1 MVPPRAP
8 FDGGES
14 SRGEGRE
21 RRVLK
26 RAIVS
31 EPRLCGALKK
41 EARLQPLIFRWKK
54 HAEAV
59 FIDGLHVSL
68 VW

>member
-1 MVPPRAP
+1 MAESPYGARAV
-8 FDGGES
+8 S
-14 SRGEGRE
+14 VSRLEAGNR
-21 RRVLK
+21 L
-26 RAIVS
+26 RAQ
-31 EPRLCGALKK
+31 ALWRFKK

-68 VW
+68 VR